1 MIEEAMT
8 WRWRWSTDDHD
19 TISTEDGMKME
30 ENEEEDTEN
39 TTAEVESW
47 EERGRRGKRRSRGGI
62 AMETMGMETE
72 GRIGNEVD
80 RTGRESESALFMCV
94 VKVKICVC
102 WKLAEYVR
110 FAFSS

>member
-1 MIEEAMT
+1 MQDTTVPKEVART
-8 WRWRWSTDDHD
+8 RRALGSTDDPD

-30 ENEEEDTEN
+30 ENEEEDTVN

-72 GRIGNEVD
+72 GGIGNEVD
-80 RTGRESESALFMCV
+80 SIGESESALFMRAV
-94 VKVKICVC
+94 
-102 WKLAEYVR
+102 
-110 FAFSS
+110 